1 MPGGAATMAEKV
13 DLALDDVVKMDK
25 SSKGKP
31 RGRGGGGRGGAI
43 RSGRGGNVGRRPAP
57 YARRGGFG
65 GGGFGR
71 PADVFAEPPTGGFYM
86 HDDRTDPEPAA
97 PKELSTAGVKMLVSN
112 LAPGVTDQDLEELC
126 EEHGGPVKSAEI
138 FYKKDG
144 ASTGQGEVVFRQRA
158 HAEKVLKG
166 LQGVPLDG
174 LPLKLALVGVPAQAA
189 TSQPTMVTITGIGAP
204 ARGGYGG
211 GGFGGG
217 GFGGGGFGGG
227 GFRPRRGA
235 ARGRGGRGG
244 GGGGGGGRAAPSN
257 EDLDK
262 GMDSYFQK

>member
-97 PKELSTAGVKMLVSN
+97 PKELSTGIDDSGPSSCSTRALSTCPVLWKLFSVSSDN
-112 LAPGVTDQDLEELC
+112 SWAQRVCIMFQLE
-126 EEHGGPVKSAEI
+126 
-138 FYKKDG
+138 
-144 ASTGQGEVVFRQRA
+144 
-158 HAEKVLKG
+158 
-166 LQGVPLDG
+166 DG
-174 LPLKLALVGVPAQAA
+174 LLWL
-189 TSQPTMVTITGIGAP
+189 
-204 ARGGYGG
+204 
-211 GGFGGG
+211 
-217 GFGGGGFGGG
+217 
-227 GFRPRRGA
+227 
-235 ARGRGGRGG
+235 
-244 GGGGGGGRAAPSN
+244 
-257 EDLDK
+257 
-262 GMDSYFQK
+262 